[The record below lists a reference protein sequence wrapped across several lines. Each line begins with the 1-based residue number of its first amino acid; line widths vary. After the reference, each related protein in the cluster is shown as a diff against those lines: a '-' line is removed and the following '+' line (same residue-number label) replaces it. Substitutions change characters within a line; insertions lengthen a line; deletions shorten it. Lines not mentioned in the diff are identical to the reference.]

1 MIYSLPRVPSTIIV
15 LCPFRDVSMKFL
27 VTQIT
32 YLLTQNQTRG
42 NLKALL
48 KYLAFLVIIILIY
61 AGLFHWIMD
70 RVEGQDHSWVT
81 GIYWTLTVMSTLGFG
96 DITFHS
102 DLGRLFS
109 ILVLLSGIILL
120 LIVLPFAFIRF
131 FYAPWLEARIRFRAP
146 RELPPETSGHVI
158 ICRYETVAQVLIKKL
173 KLLKIPYVV
182 IEPEA
187 AKAAHLFERGL
198 SVVTGEIDSSLT
210 YEALRANRARIVLA
224 NADDATNTNITLT
237 VREVAP
243 QVPIVA
249 IVEHEDSIDLL
260 ELAGANHVLALKQT
274 LGEHLANRVAAE
286 HAHVHVIGYFKDLQ
300 IAEFP
305 VHNTPL
311 AGKTLRESRLRQTMG
326 VSVVGLWER
335 GRLLPVHPDTVFSE
349 YSVPVIIGTEKQIAE
364 IESYLVIYDTN
375 YNPVLILGGGNV
387 GYSAAC
393 ALKKKGVSFHV
404 IDRDPSLLGRM
415 SQVADQVFTGNA
427 ADRDIMMKAGL
438 AEAPSVLI
446 STNDDAMNI
455 YLSVYCRRLNPELRI
470 VSRITHERNL
480 EAIHRAGADF
490 VLSYAKLGAATVTAI
505 LQDRELFMLGEGVD
519 MFLAPVPR
527 SMVGKTLGES
537 AIGAKTGLN
546 VIAIQKKERIV
557 TNPPADMILEADAE
571 FVMIGNS
578 EQREEFQK
586 EFI

>member
-1 MIYSLPRVPSTIIV
+1 
-15 LCPFRDVSMKFL
+15 MKFL
-27 VTQIT
+27 VTQLT

-42 NLKALL
+42 NLKALM
-48 KYLAFLVIIILIY
+48 KYLGFLVVIILIY

-102 DLGRLFS
+102 DIGRLFS
-109 ILVLLSGIILL
+109 IMVLLSGIILL

-146 RELPPETSGHVI
+146 RELPPETRGHII

-173 KLLKIPYVV
+173 KLLNIPYVL

-187 AKAAHLFERGL
+187 ARAAHLCERGL

-210 YEALRANRARIVLA
+210 YEALRANQARIVVA

-243 QVPIVA
+243 DVPIAA
-249 IVEHEDSIDLL
+249 IVEHQDSIDLL
-260 ELAGANHVLALKQT
+260 ELAGANHVLPLKQT
-274 LGEHLANRVAAE
+274 LGEHLASRVSAE
-286 HAHVHVIGYFKDLQ
+286 HAHVHVIGHFKDLL

-326 VSVVGLWER
+326 VSVVGVWER
-335 GRLLPVHPDTVFSE
+335 GRLLPVDLETVFSE
-349 YSVPVIIGTEKQIAE
+349 NSVPVVLGTEEQIEE
-364 IESYLVIYDTN
+364 IESFLVIYDTN
-375 YNPVLILGGGNV
+375 YHPVLILGSGNV
-387 GYSAAC
+387 GYAAAS
-393 ALKKKGVSFHV
+393 ALKKKGVATHV
-404 IDRDPSLLGRM
+404 IDRDPSLLGKV
-415 SQVADQVFTGNA
+415 SQVAAEVFTGNA
-427 ADRDIMMKAGL
+427 ADREVLMKAGL

-470 VSRITHERNL
+470 VSRVTHERNL

-490 VLSYAKLGAATVTAI
+490 VLSYAKLGAASIVAI

-519 MFLAPVPR
+519 MFLLPVPV
-527 SMVGKTLGES
+527 SLAGKNLAES
-537 AIGAKTGLN
+537 GIGARTGLN
-546 VIAIQKKERIV
+546 VIAIKKGEDVV
-557 TNPPADMILEADAE
+557 TNPPGDILLEVGSE
-571 FVMIGNS
+571 FVMIGNA
-578 EQREEFQK
+578 EQREQFK
-586 EFI
+586 EKYL